1 MAVTKFLVKAN
12 GPIVSN
18 SPTMGAKK
26 RVLARAI
33 SYGLARSVP
42 IFALAGGIS
51 FSTAA
56 IFAADIS
63 TQTGTVYVF
72 GYAAGVL
79 SDDFSVVVEGKKFAA
94 NKGAIKIDAPIGTHT
109 LQVYRGA
116 DLAFAIPIYF
126 DAEFKRSLLLTLD
139 KPGSLDYSLQDSAT
153 AEVLDAGSKIL
164 PGMEASVEGS
174 VIIEPAE
181 GSGGTAK
188 PLANALVRLE
198 NTDQYAVT
206 DAQGKFKF
214 TDLAAGQYTLVFVAP
229 ENFDPIAP
237 ISFTLAPK
245 ESAERAV
252 SIAEILETLSE
263 IKVTATG
270 VSQQTQATEE
280 ERSSSQVAEV
290 INAEQMKRG
299 GDSEA
304 SGALKRVTGL
314 SVVGGKFI
322 YVRGMGERYSSVL
335 LNGAQIPSP
344 DPTRRV
350 VPLDLF
356 PTEVLDSVVVQK
368 SYSADMPGEFGGG
381 TVMLR
386 TKEAGRKPFFKISA
400 GISAV
405 DGTSFASGL
414 RHDGGKRDWLGF
426 DRVRELPVEV
436 LSLTDGRPIPQN
448 TPPAQLEAAGEALAR
463 IGFDT
468 RRENI
473 GPNGNF
479 SASGGTGFEFDNG
492 MRFGLLGAVRNTHGW
507 DTRAESRRRY
517 GRSNAG
523 IFVTSEIERAATER
537 QSDLTG
543 FLNGSLRFDSNH
555 KLQFTSMVLRQSSDQ
570 TQVDAGYT
578 DTPNELVQNYE
589 LEWIENSLIS
599 NQLSGEHLFSTLGD
613 LNLNWQV
620 TDARAGRD
628 SPAKR
633 QYVYLLNGGEYRLSL
648 GSDGNQTIYEKLNDA
663 SREYR
668 LGLSIPWAMSDESF
682 FTFTSGLGRVERDRE
697 SSLRRFV
704 FSARSAA
711 VLGPEIGRLRPDQI
725 FSPQNIGPNGFQ
737 LAEITRT
744 LDNYIASQALNSL
757 FLNVDWS
764 FGEHWRV
771 VGGVRREDNDQ
782 QVSTFDIATPATGR
796 IEAGSK
802 LAKWLPALGATYI
815 FDESQQQIRSSFGRS
830 VSRPDF
836 REYSP
841 APFTDPILDIES
853 SGNPLLVPTQIDNFD
868 LRWER
873 YFDGEESIAAGL
885 FYKQF
890 DLPIERVTVPGTGGL
905 LSYENAERATNVGV
919 ELEGFLRLGR
929 FNPALDNFFVSANLS
944 GIKSKVELGSA
955 AAVQT
960 SRTRPLQ
967 GQSKYLANVQFGYK
981 PESGPWEATGL
992 YNVAGRRISQ
1002 VGAFGFADVYEE
1014 PFHQLDL
1021 TARYRFASE
1030 WTFGVRLKN
1039 LLDETVEFTQS
1050 GLPTRLYKPGREI
1063 GFSIEWAPIF
1073 DALQARGIGE

>member
-1 MAVTKFLVKAN
+1 MAVIYFSVKAN
-12 GPIVSN
+12 GQKVPSTALNV
-18 SPTMGAKK
+18 ARK
-26 RVLARAI
+26 RNLVRDRAH
-33 SYGLARSVP
+33 GLGRSVP
-42 IFALAGGIS
+42 ALALASIS
-51 FSTAA
+51 LSASP
-56 IFAADIS
+56 IFAAEVKS
-63 TQTGTVYVF
+63 QPGTVFVF
-72 GYAAGVL
+72 GYAAGAL
-79 SDDFSVVVEGKKFAA
+79 SDNFSVVMDGKTFNA
-94 NKGAIKIDAPIGTHT
+94 NKGAIKIDASMGTHT
-109 LQVYRGA
+109 LDIYRGTE
-116 DLAFAIPIYF
+116 LAFSMPIYF
-126 DAEFKRSLLLTLD
+126 DAEYKRSLLLTLD
-139 KPGSLDYSLQDSAT
+139 KPGSVDYTLQDSVT

-164 PGMEASVEGS
+164 PGMEASIGGA

-181 GSGGTAK
+181 GSEDVAK

-198 NTDQYAVT
+198 NTEHYAVT

-214 TDLAAGQYTLVFVAP
+214 ADLAAGQYTLVFVAP
-229 ENFDPIAP
+229 ENFEPIAP
-237 ISFTLAPK
+237 ITFTLAPK
-245 ESAERAV
+245 ESAERPV

-263 IKVTATG
+263 IKVSATG

-280 ERSSSQVAEV
+280 ERSSAQVAEV

-414 RHDGGKRDWLGF
+414 RHDGGNRDWLGF
-426 DRVRELPVEV
+426 DRVRELPIEV
-436 LSLTDGRPIPQN
+436 SSLTDGRPLPQN
-448 TPPAQLEAAGEALAR
+448 TPPALLEAAGEALAK

-479 SASGGTGFEFDNG
+479 SASGGTGFEFSNG
-492 MRFGLLGAVRNTHGW
+492 VRFGLLGAVRNTHGW
-507 DTRAESRRRY
+507 DTRAESRFRY

-523 IFVTSEIERAATER
+523 SFVTSEIERESTER
-537 QSDLTG
+537 QSDLSG
-543 FLNGSLRFDSNH
+543 FLNGSLRFNSDH
-555 KLQFTSMVLRQSSDQ
+555 RVQVTSMVLRQTTNQ
-570 TQVDAGYT
+570 TQIDAGYF
-578 DTPNELVQNYE
+578 DSPDELVQNYE
-589 LEWIENSLIS
+589 LEWVENSLIS
-599 NQLSGEHLFSTLGD
+599 NQFGGEHLFADVGD
-613 LNLNWQV
+613 LSVNWQV
-620 TDARAGRD
+620 TDARAKRD

-648 GSDGNQTIYEKLNDA
+648 GSDGNQTVYEKLNDA

-668 LGLSIPWAMSDESF
+668 LGLSIPWAMSDESY
-682 FTFTSGLGRVERDRE
+682 FTFSSGFGRVERDRE

-704 FSARSAA
+704 YSARSAS
-711 VLGPEIGRLRPDQI
+711 VLGPEIGRLPPNQI
-725 FSPQNIGPNGFQ
+725 FTPQNIGPNGFQ
-737 LAEITRT
+737 LAETTRT

-757 FLNVDWS
+757 FLNADWT

-782 QVSTFDIATPATGR
+782 LVSTFDIATPATGR
-796 IEAGSK
+796 IDAGSK
-802 LAKWLPALGATYI
+802 LTKWLPALGATYI
-815 FDESQQQIRSSFGRS
+815 FDETQQQIRASYGRS

-853 SGNPLLVPTQIDNFD
+853 SGNPLLAPTQIDNFD

-873 YFDGEESIAAGL
+873 YFDGDESIAAAL

-890 DLPIERVTVPGTGGL
+890 DLPIERVTVAGTGGL
-905 LSYENAERATNVGV
+905 LTYENAKKATNVGI
-919 ELEGFLRLGR
+919 EFEGFLRLGR
-929 FNPALDNFFVSANLS
+929 FSPALDSFFASANIS
-944 GIKSKVELGSA
+944 GIKSKVELGTA

-960 SRTRPLQ
+960 SRSRPLQ
-967 GQSKYLANVQFGYK
+967 GQSKYLANVQLGYK
-981 PESGPWEATGL
+981 PETGPWEVTGL
-992 YNVAGRRISQ
+992 YNVAGRRIAQ
-1002 VGAFGFADVYEE
+1002 VGAFGFADIYEE

-1021 TARYRFASE
+1021 TAKYRIASE

-1039 LLDETVEFTQS
+1039 IFNESVEFTQS
-1050 GLPTRLYKPGREI
+1050 GAPTRLYKPGREI
-1063 GFSIEWAPIF
+1063 GFNIEWAPIF
-1073 DALQARGIGE
+1073 AERDSREK